1 MSESGRL
8 KWDETGKKTWYTGTD
23 RGVVYPVSPEGTYP
37 EGHAWNGLTGV
48 TESPSGAEE
57 TALWANN
64 NKYGS
69 LYSAEEFGGTIAA
82 YDSPEAFDECD
93 GSKEIEGLP
102 GAYIL
107 MQDRRG
113 FGLTWRVLKGNDT
126 QKQKYGYEIH
136 VVWGATASPSERE
149 HSTTNDSPEAENP
162 SWEFTTIPVPVHSV
176 EGVETTAHMKFVSTE
191 LTKAQLKVL
200 EDTLYGVDAAEAKGE
215 EGQEGYVPAV
225 EAKVA
230 HLPLPDDLI
239 AMLKAA
245 A

>member
-1 MSESGRL
+1 MSGRL

-23 RGVVYPVSPEGTYP
+23 RGVVYPVSTEGTYP

-57 TALWANN
+57 TPLWANN
-64 NKYGS
+64 GKYGS

-82 YDSPEAFDECD
+82 YDSPEVFDECD
-93 GSKEIEGLP
+93 GSKEVEGLP

-136 VVWGATASPSERE
+136 VVWGATASPAERE

-162 SWEFTTIPVPVHSV
+162 SWEFSTIPVPVHSV
-176 EGVETTAHMKFVSTE
+176 ENVESTAHMRFDSTL

-200 EDTLYGVDAAEAKGE
+200 EDTLYGVDATEAQGE
-215 EGQEGYVPAV
+215 EGQEGYVPATV
-225 EAKVA
+225 AKVA
-230 HLPLPDDLI
+230 YLPLPDELI
-239 AMLKAA
+239 ALLKAA